1 MVFWLRA
8 SKTALLDRVWHMSM
22 MRKDDCTLVRVTR
35 EAVRLWFMSTYCI
48 FTMPVC
54 SKLDRRKEAHRNVK
68 INTSCELS

>member
-1 MVFWLRA
+1 
-8 SKTALLDRVWHMSM
+8 MSM

-35 EAVRLWFMSTYCI
+35 EAVRLWFTSTYCI